1 MAQAFRHAKYFR
13 VRNIEDSSL
22 MTFSS
27 VSEAKTAMALNSAYD
42 TNSPTRTETL
52 EESGTV
58 LKIIFEFN
66 SAADQAGQKS
76 AVDAIWSNDT
86 WPFGIV
92 TPDSSGAVEHFKTEW
107 YGTNGS
113 SIESTAN
120 FGNLRK

>member
-42 TNSPTRTETL
+42 TNSPNRTETL

-58 LKIIFEFN
+58 LK
-66 SAADQAGQKS
+66 
-76 AVDAIWSNDT
+76 T
-86 WPFGIV
+86 
-92 TPDSSGAVEHFKTEW
+92 
-107 YGTNGS
+107 
-113 SIESTAN
+113 
-120 FGNLRK
+120 